1 METMYVPVL
10 VASVIGFIGSI
21 ILANNVVKSTGK
33 DLFSGFLRKL
43 LMAVGGIG
51 IMGFM
56 SIGEEEGALPI
67 ALAMTFGALV
77 ILFLLNMKKEVH
89 IAKIIILT
97 VLEVLSGFVM
107 VLVWGLSIM
116 LKMINGGAMQ
126 TLDFDSRFKQAAEE
140 FEARRKAEEEE
151 KEKQRTYI
159 EEVYG
164 IDGI

>member
-1 METMYVPVL
+1 METMLVPVL

-33 DLFSGFLRKL
+33 DLFSGFFRKL
-43 LMAVGGIG
+43 LIAVGGLG

-67 ALAMTFGALV
+67 ALAMTIGALV
-77 ILFLLNMKKEVH
+77 ILFLLNMKKEVP

-116 LKMINGGAMQ
+116 LKMFGSSMPI
-126 TLDFDSRFKQAAEE
+126 LDFDSKFKQAAEE

-151 KEKQRTYI
+151 KEKQRTYP